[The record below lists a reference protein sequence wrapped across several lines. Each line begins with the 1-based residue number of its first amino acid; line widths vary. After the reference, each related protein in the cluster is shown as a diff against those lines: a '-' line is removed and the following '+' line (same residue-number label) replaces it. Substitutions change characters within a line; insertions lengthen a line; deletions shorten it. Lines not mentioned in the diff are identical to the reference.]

1 MQGIDLGEE
10 DDGFTD
16 VKIGKA
22 SFSVDL
28 FKTAGE
34 LYELHVKHRQGGTD
48 VQFFSAVIEYMQGIG
63 LPAVSHRAAQRFVE
77 HVWERKQQLGEG
89 SGSGV
94 KSPDSSPEPT
104 PQS

>member
-16 VKIGKA
+16 VKIGQTVVA
-22 SFSVDL
+22 VDV

-34 LYELHVKHRQGGTD
+34 LYELHARHRQSGTD
-48 VQFFSAVIEYMQGIG
+48 VQFFEAVIGYMKGLG

-77 HVWERKQQLGEG
+77 SIWERKKLLGEG
-89 SGSGV
+89 SGSGA
-94 KSPDSSPEPT
+94 KSQDSSPEPT
-104 PQS
+104 QPG